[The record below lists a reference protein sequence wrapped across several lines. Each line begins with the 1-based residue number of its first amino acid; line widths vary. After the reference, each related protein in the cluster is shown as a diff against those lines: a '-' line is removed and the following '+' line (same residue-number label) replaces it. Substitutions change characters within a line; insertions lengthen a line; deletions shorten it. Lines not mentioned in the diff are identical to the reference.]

1 MQSIYRAALFSIL
14 FSCLLSSQALA
25 QSYFYEFMETS
36 TGALDMREVKIS
48 GKFAAVKVSARTL
61 TRMATGET
69 RKAVY
74 IQRGNGV
81 KGPEV
86 FFVYI
91 DQDELP
97 QVIAF
102 IKDVL
107 ERFETTEPKPD
118 QMLTYRTRS
127 GLYIGGHYFGKWK
140 GVIGSVHDDLNELRR
155 ADLDDLREELEEA
168 RVVLEQGFVGE

>member
-1 MQSIYRAALFSIL
+1 MQSIIRALIL
-14 FSCLLSSQALA
+14 SLVLVGQALA
-25 QSYFYEFMETS
+25 QSDFYEFMETS

-140 GVIGSVHDDLNELRR
+140 GVIGTFHDALNELRR

-168 RVVLEQGFVGE
+168 QVVLDGGLVGG

>member
-1 MQSIYRAALFSIL
+1 MPSIYRAGLLSLIVTL
-14 FSCLLSSQALA
+14 LLSSQAMA
-25 QSYFYEFMETS
+25 QSDFYEFMETS
-36 TGALDMREVKIS
+36 SGALDMREVKIS
-48 GKFAAVKVSARTL
+48 GKFAAIKVSARSL

-81 KGPEV
+81 NGPEV
-86 FFVYI
+86 FFIYI

-107 ERFETTEPKPD
+107 ARFESEPKPD

-140 GVIGSVHDDLNELRR
+140 GVIGTVHDALNELRR

-168 RVVLEQGFVGE
+168 QVVLEQGFVGE